1 MNDEGFK
8 SVCRTLHDQL
18 ISLDHVQ
25 HLHPSIRMVRHD
37 IREPMTAGLDEL
49 VLMQAGPLLPPTVS
63 LGDHLHLV
71 DQVMTDKLRL
81 PLPLYHFRAMTDINR
96 PGQSVQSQA
105 TPIPKLKRKDT
116 WRSANLKHHG
126 TGSRTM
132 HRSRGDQI
140 MIMAL
145 SGPFIDIFLRIKRL
159 SGLLGLI

>member
-1 MNDEGFK
+1 MNDEWFK

-25 HLHPSIRMVRHD
+25 HLHPSIRIVRHD
-37 IREPMTAGLDEL
+37 IREPMAAGLDEL
-49 VLMQAGPLLPPTVS
+49 VLVQAGPFLPPSVS

-71 DQVMTDKLRL
+71 DQAMTDKLRL
-81 PLPLYHFRAMTDINR
+81 PLPLDHFRTVADIDR

-105 TPIPKLKRKDT
+105 APVPKLKRKDT

-132 HRSRGDQI
+132 DRSGGNQI
-140 MIMAL
+140 MIMAF
-145 SGPFIDIFLRIKRL
+145 SRPFIDIFLRIERL
-159 SGLLGLI
+159 SGLLGLV

>member
-1 MNDEGFK
+1 MNDEWFK

-18 ISLDHVQ
+18 ISLDYIQ
-25 HLHPSIRMVRHD
+25 HLHPSIRIVRHD

-81 PLPLYHFRAMTDINR
+81 PLPLDHFRAVADINR
-96 PGQSVQSQA
+96 SRQSVQSQA
-105 TPIPKLKRKDT
+105 APVPKLKGKDT
-116 WRSANLKHHG
+116 WGSANLQHHG

-132 HRSRGDQI
+132 DRSGGDQI
-140 MIMAL
+140 MIMAF
-145 SGPFIDIFLRIKRL
+145 GRPFVDIFLRIERL
-159 SGLLGLI
+159 SGLLGVV

>member
-1 MNDEGFK
+1 MKGSNAPVGL
-8 SVCRTLHDQL
+8 STINSSPL
-18 ISLDHVQ
+18 ITIQ
-25 HLHPSIRMVRHD
+25 YLHPSIRIVRHD

-81 PLPLYHFRAMTDINR
+81 PLPLDHFRAVADINR
-96 PGQSVQSQA
+96 SRQSVQSQA
-105 TPIPKLKRKDT
+105 APVPKLKRKDT

-132 HRSRGDQI
+132 
-140 MIMAL
+140 
-145 SGPFIDIFLRIKRL
+145 GPFRRGSDNDHGVWQAIY
-159 SGLLGLI
+159 